1 LNNQKT
7 KEKMPTPPLSR
18 EEMQEAVDLVEE
30 HGSIYYAHKATGITK
45 GRIEYRWRQ
54 AQLMGIRP
62 TRPKEAPKPY
72 VQQRLGKVHMVIP
85 DVQAKPNVEH
95 DHMEWVANY
104 ALEKR
109 PDVII
114 NLGDWADMPSLSLY
128 DKGKR
133 CYEGRRYVKDI
144 EAANYSLEKF
154 ERPIEEHNR
163 ANPNDPYNPR
173 KVLTWGNHEYRIIRA
188 CELDAALDG
197 KLSVNDLDHER
208 RGWECHDFLE
218 VVKIDGVEYSH
229 YFTSGNMGRPVT
241 SAAALLRERQCS
253 AVMGHVQHTDMA
265 FHKKTQNIAMF
276 AGICYQH
283 SEEYLGPQGNQTRR
297 QIVMLHEVE
306 DGKFDPMFVSLR
318 FLKKRYS

>member
-1 LNNQKT
+1 
-7 KEKMPTPPLSR
+7 MPTPKLTQA
-18 EEMQEAVDLVEE
+18 EMQEAVDLVEKY
-30 HGSIYYAHKATGITK
+30 GSVYFAHKATGAAK
-45 GRIEYRWRQ
+45 GALEYRWQ
-54 AQLMGIRP
+54 QGQLHGIKP
-62 TRPKEAPKPY
+62 TRPKEEPKPHIHE
-72 VQQRLGKVHMVIP
+72 RLGRVHMVIP
-85 DVQAKPNVEH
+85 DVQAKPNVDH

-128 DKGKR
+128 DKGKK
-133 CYEGRRYVKDI
+133 CYEGRRYNKDI
-144 EAANYSLEKF
+144 EAANFSLERF

-163 ANPNDPYNPR
+163 AHPGDAYNPR
-173 KVLTWGNHEYRIIRA
+173 KVLTYGNHEHRIIRA
-188 CELDAALDG
+188 CELDASLDG
-197 KLSVNDLDHER
+197 KLTVNDLHFAD

-218 VVKIDGVEYSH
+218 VVKIDGVEYAH
-229 YFTSGNMGRPVT
+229 YFTSGNMGRPCA
-241 SAAALLRERQCS
+241 SAASLLRERQCS
-253 AVMGHVQHTDMA
+253 AIMGHVQHTDMA

-276 AGICYQH
+276 AGICYTH
-283 SEEYLGPQGNQTRR
+283 NETYLGPQGNQTRR